1 MGVLWDSLG
10 VLSGSTLGDVK
21 QFHQGSRTLLRV
33 GPWGLGF
40 RVFFLNAF
48 FLLAVKVDGI
58 HIVEGCS

>member
-33 GPWGLGF
+33 GPWGLEF
-40 RVFFLNAF
+40 RVFFFERLF
-48 FLLAVKVDGI
+48 PP
-58 HIVEGCS
+58 SS